1 MIRVDDDHRI
11 SWRDGI
17 TVADLLQNTKESRSL
32 VGAVINGRYVARS
45 NFDRTKIPDGA
56 EVRLI
61 PWKEGMTLA
70 ELLNFEIDEDYFYA
84 ATVDRRFVP
93 ETDFGETVIPK
104 DSEVWLLP
112 PVGGG

>member
-1 MIRVDDDHRI
+1 
-11 SWRDGI
+11 
-17 TVADLLQNTKESRSL
+17 
-32 VGAVINGRYVARS
+32 
-45 NFDRTKIPDGA
+45 
-56 EVRLI
+56 
-61 PWKEGMTLA
+61 
-70 ELLNFEIDEDYFYA
+70 LNYEIDEDYFYA